1 LDRSITRAATSEE
14 KMNTYERLLDSCK
27 KLFSLAIAREL
38 FDDEKRRKILE
49 EAKAA
54 MNAAQ
59 AEKN

>member
-1 LDRSITRAATSEE
+1 
-14 KMNTYERLLDSCK
+14 MNTYERLLDSCK
-27 KLFSLAIAREL
+27 KLFSLVIAREL

-59 AEKN
+59 AERN